1 MRSSMMA
8 VALLVTLG
16 LVAAAPAPASAGKQ
30 AFEGLKVKRSGI
42 QRSALKRAPKKG
54 RLTGIKKFFGRFKK
68 VNRMQHPL
76 MPARSGDVRV
86 FDLEMSAG
94 GTRSKGLL
102 TQRVGETRVENGV
115 LRSQVA
121 QTWEGEH
128 GASTTHH
135 VQEVGKQGVLMSTA
149 ERLDHAPKVQMH
161 TTGVG
166 LPRKLK
172 VGQTWRNTQSWTQ
185 EGAVVESHTTGRV
198 LRKVRQQGPD
208 RKMHDGFEIETV
220 THSTTTFNGEKH
232 PSTHVQ
238 RSVYL
243 KGIGEIESKSQVNGQ
258 DGTVTRRLIGFTPG
272 E

>member
-1 MRSSMMA
+1 MMA
-8 VALLVTLG
+8 VALLLTLG
-16 LVAAAPAPASAGKQ
+16 LVAVAPTPAGAGQKA

-68 VNRMQHPL
+68 VNRMQHSL
-76 MPARSGDVRV
+76 MPTRTGDVRV

-94 GTRSKGLL
+94 ATSSKGLL
-102 TQRVGETRVENGV
+102 TQRVGEVRTENSV
-115 LRSQVA
+115 LRAQVA
-121 QTWEGEH
+121 QTWESGGH
-128 GASTTHH
+128 SNTTHH
-135 VQEVGKQGVLMSTA
+135 VQEVGRQGVLMSTA
-149 ERLDHAPKVQMH
+149 EKLDQAPTIK
-161 TTGVG
+161 TESTGVG
-166 LPRKLK
+166 LPKKLK
-172 VGQTWRNTQSWTQ
+172 VGQTWSNSQRWSQ
-185 EGAVVESHTTGRV
+185 EGAVVEAHTTGRV

-232 PSTHVQ
+232 PSTHVM

-243 KGIGEIESKSQVNGQ
+243 KGIGEVESTSQVKEH
-258 DGTVTRRLIGFTPG
+258 DGKVTRRLIGFTPG

>member
-8 VALLVTLG
+8 VALLLG
-16 LVAAAPAPASAGKQ
+16 LLVAAPAPASAGQKA

-42 QRSALKRAPKKG
+42 QRSTLKRAPKKG

-68 VNRMQHPL
+68 VNRMQHSLIPT
-76 MPARSGDVRV
+76 RTGDVRV

-94 GTRSKGLL
+94 ATKSKGLL
-102 TQRVGETRVENGV
+102 TQRVGEVRTENGV
-115 LRSQVA
+115 LRAQVA
-121 QTWEGEH
+121 QTWESDGH
-128 GASTTHH
+128 SNTTHH
-135 VQEVGKQGVLMSTA
+135 VQEVGRRGVLMTTA
-149 ERLDHAPKVQMH
+149 EKLDHPPAVQVH
-161 TTGVG
+161 ATGVG

-172 VGQTWRNTQSWTQ
+172 VGQTWTNTQSWTQ
-185 EGAVVESHTTGRV
+185 EGAVVEAHTTGRV

-232 PSTHVQ
+232 PSTHVM

-243 KGIGEIESKSQVNGQ
+243 KGIGEVESTSQVKEH
-258 DGTVTRRLIGFTPG
+258 DSTVTRRLIGFTPG